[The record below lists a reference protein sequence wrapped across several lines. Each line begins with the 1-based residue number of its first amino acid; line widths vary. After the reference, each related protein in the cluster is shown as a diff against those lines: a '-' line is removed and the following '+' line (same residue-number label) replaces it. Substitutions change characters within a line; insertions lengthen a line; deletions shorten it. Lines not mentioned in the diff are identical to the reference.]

1 MKGMSRK
8 KSTIAAMTVFA
19 AASAVAFA
27 DEGGRKFSEFLNG
40 FKEASAIVSTS
51 ATGKFKAT
59 ISRDGTEIN
68 YELTFNNLEGDVR
81 QAHIHIGHPQNQG
94 NIVLWLCDSSQNPS
108 PFDITPLCNSND
120 VNNNRSNTVTGT
132 LTEADIAATALANG
146 IDGATEAEFA
156 EVVALIKAGLTYVN
170 VHSAKFGGGEI
181 RSQLDNRGN
190 NNNEHRGDH

>member
-1 MKGMSRK
+1 MKSMSRK
-8 KSTIAAMTVFA
+8 RATVAAVTVFA
-19 AASAVAFA
+19 AATAVAFA
-27 DEGGRKFSEFLNG
+27 DEGSRKFHEFLNG

-51 ATGKFKAT
+51 ATGGFKAT
-59 ISRDGTEIN
+59 ISRDGSSIN
-68 YELTFNNLEGDVR
+68 YELTFNGLEGDVR

-108 PFDITPLCNSND
+108 PVGTTPLCNSD
-120 VNNNRSNTVTGT
+120 DANNNRSNTVTGT
-132 LTEADIAATALANG
+132 LTEADIAASAVPNG

-190 NNNEHRGDH
+190 NNNEHRGHH